1 MSPCS
6 ILSAP
11 ATAELEPLADGQVS
25 QMDEVMMV
33 DVSPLLT
40 GSFCQK
46 EPDLAAPGP
55 WLSQAD
61 RITDLRHS
69 DLACSLWLGRR
80 KGEIMWVRGTV
91 RRAAIGNIS
100 E

>member
-1 MSPCS
+1 MSTLASLVILDIFGVSPCS

-25 QMDEVMMV
+25 QMDEVTMV

-46 EPDLAAPGP
+46 ETLLPQAP
-55 WLSQAD
+55 
-61 RITDLRHS
+61 
-69 DLACSLWLGRR
+69 C
-80 KGEIMWVRGTV
+80 
-91 RRAAIGNIS
+91 
-100 E
+100 